1 MGLRQPQRI
10 RATIHTMG
18 KGLRE
23 QMVTVTQGGAC
34 SALRAWLVALC
45 QLPWHSR
52 LITLHWRLNK
62 GALKRQPCALGVNRL
77 RILARRLGNHVVQQL
92 LFGVFFLEVPVVLTG
107 FGFEG
112 VGLARLDGQRRLIG
126 RQNNRGILDR
136 PGNRGFSNGTP
147 SRNCSEN
154 SELKN

>member
-1 MGLRQPQRI
+1 MGHAHQCVLATVRI
-10 RATIHTMG
+10 
-18 KGLRE
+18 
-23 QMVTVTQGGAC
+23 
-34 SALRAWLVALC
+34 
-45 QLPWHSR
+45 
-52 LITLHWRLNK
+52 NK
-62 GALKRQPCALGVNRL
+62 GRAIAQRRTACRGRADLVTFYGLAGHDHITIAPPAHDIVIFKSDMRAV
-77 RILARRLGNHVVQQL
+77 RIIKLQVIARTLDDHVVEQL
-92 LFGVFFLEVPVVLTG
+92 LFALFAFKDSVVLTG
-107 FGFEG
+107 FGFKR